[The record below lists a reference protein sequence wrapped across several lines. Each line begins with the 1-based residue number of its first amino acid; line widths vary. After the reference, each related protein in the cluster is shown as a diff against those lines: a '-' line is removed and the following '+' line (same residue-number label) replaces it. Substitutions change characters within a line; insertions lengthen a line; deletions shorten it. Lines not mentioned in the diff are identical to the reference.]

1 MLLFTVEIE
10 KFQFRALTPGP
21 KSRRSMKILAILCWL
36 AYLSNAV
43 LANAQA
49 ISPQRIDDL
58 PRHGMIGLVVV
69 PADPVEPVNPQTNPL
84 IVKTVVSGGPGEAA
98 QIQPGDIVD
107 GLDGQPVSSP
117 EEFARMIGRH
127 LAGDSVTV
135 ELTRQGL
142 KITAK
147 AVLKPRPLESSADA
161 DVLYRAVTA
170 AGSRRRTI
178 VTRPK
183 PEGRY
188 PAVLFIGGLG
198 CYSLDGAL
206 NENAGYGP
214 ILSALKKNKF
224 VTMRVEKTGEGDSE
238 GPACTDQ
245 KATAE
250 LEAAGYVAALT
261 ALRTYDFVDAG
272 KIFVFAHSLGPLLAS
287 LALPNQNI
295 RGVVAAETI
304 GRSWFEYGLENVRR
318 QSFLVGE
325 PLDQVD
331 QEVRAHAICA
341 YHFFLLHEPAEKVAK
356 LGEQCKDM
364 IQSYAGMSAPYMQQI
379 GDISLASQ
387 WKRIDAPVLVIYGTS
402 DPATSAD
409 ESQYLADIINSFHPG
424 RATYAEIPGMGHD
437 FCRYSSPADF
447 LNRRKNAQPH
457 PFDDDLLAIV
467 LAWLEQHART

>member
-10 KFQFRALTPGP
+10 KFQFRALCEGLP
-21 KSRRSMKILAILCWL
+21 SRRSMTILAIFCWL
-36 AYLSNAV
+36 ACLSNAV
-43 LANAQA
+43 LANAQSIA
-49 ISPQRIDDL
+49 SRHVDDL
-58 PRHGMIGLVVV
+58 PRHGVIGLLVVSAE
-69 PADPVEPVNPQTNPL
+69 PAQPANPQTNPL
-84 IVKTVVSGGPGEAA
+84 VVKTVVPGGAGEAA
-98 QIQPGDIVD
+98 QIQAGDIVD
-107 GLDGQPVSSP
+107 GLDGQPVGSP
-117 EEFARMIGRH
+117 EDFARMISRH
-127 LAGDSVTV
+127 LAGDSVTLK
-135 ELTRQGL
+135 LTRQGL
-142 KITAK
+142 KITAR

-161 DVLYRAVTA
+161 EVLYGAITA

-206 NENAGYGP
+206 NESSGYGP
-214 ILSALKKNKF
+214 ILSALAKHKF
-224 VTMRVEKTGEGDSE
+224 VTMRVEKTGQGDSE

-287 LALPNQNI
+287 LALPGQKI

-318 QSFLVGE
+318 QSSLVGE

-341 YHFFLLHEPAEKVAK
+341 YHFFLQHEPAEEVAK

-379 GDISLASQ
+379 GDISLAGQ
-387 WKRIDAPVLVIYGTS
+387 WKRIDAAVLVIYGTS
-402 DPATSAD
+402 DPATSAG
-409 ESQYLADIINSFHPG
+409 EGQYLAGIINSFHPG
-424 RATYAEIPGMGHD
+424 RATYTEIPGMGHD
-437 FCRYSSPADF
+437 FGRYPSQADF
-447 LNRRKNAQPH
+447 LNRRKNAESH
-457 PFDDDLLAIV
+457 PFDDDLLAV
-467 LAWLEQHART
+467 LLAWLEQQAQT